1 MSGPVKKTSGAH
13 PNDKP
18 SPDRGDV
25 IGGGILWL
33 AKWALCI
40 VAIAAGAWVLGTITA
55 RLWVVILPVA
65 LAIVVTTILWPLT
78 RWLTRRKLAPA
89 LAASITLLGFVAL
102 LAGVVALIVPSV
114 ADQAP
119 QLADKATDGVNQVRG
134 WIQGPPLRIRDEQ
147 LDSAVEAIIGR
158 LQSSGAQI
166 ANGVFTG
173 VSTATSLLITVF
185 LVLVLVFFFLKDGPR
200 FLPWMHQVFGNRS
213 GRHVEA
219 VLERVWATL
228 GGFIRTQAIVS
239 MVDAVLIGASLFI
252 LDVPLAL
259 VLSVI
264 TFIGGFIPM
273 VGAFVAG
280 ALAVLVA
287 LVGNGLTTALIVLGI
302 VIAVQQLEGNVLQPV
317 LQSRSMELHAVIVLL
332 AVTAGGSLY
341 GITGAFL
348 AVPVVAMI
356 AVIIRYIGEQIDIAT
371 GAQPDGD
378 EPDGDEPDGDGSDTG
393 EAAVAAPT
401 SDSGAAPE
409 PST

>member
-1 MSGPVKKTSGAH
+1 MSGPVKKTSGAQ

-18 SPDRGDV
+18 SRERGDV

-65 LAIVVTTILWPLT
+65 LAVVVTTILWPLT
-78 RWLTRRKLAPA
+78 RWLIRRKLPPA

-102 LAGVVALIVPSV
+102 LAGVVASIVPSV

-173 VSTATSLLITVF
+173 VSTATSLLITLF

-371 GAQPDGD
+371 GAQPAVDAPDAD
-378 EPDGDEPDGDGSDTG
+378 EAETG
-393 EAAVAAPT
+393 EAAVASPA
-401 SDSGAAPE
+401 SGSGAAPD

>member
-1 MSGPVKKTSGAH
+1 MSGPVKETSGAQ
-13 PNDKP
+13 PKGKP
-18 SPDRGDV
+18 SRDRGDV
-25 IGGGILWL
+25 IGGGFLWL
-33 AKWALCI
+33 AKWSLCI

-55 RLWVVILPVA
+55 RLWVVLLPVA
-65 LAIVVTTILWPLT
+65 LAIVVTTILWPPT
-78 RWLTRRKLAPA
+78 RWLTQQKLRPA
-89 LAASITLLGFVAL
+89 LAASITLLTFVAL

-114 ADQAP
+114 GDQAP
-119 QLADKATDGVNQVRG
+119 QLADKATDGVNQVRD
-134 WIQGPPLRIRDEQ
+134 WIQGPPFRVRDEQ
-147 LDSAVEAIIGR
+147 LDSAVEAIVGR

-173 VSTATSLLITVF
+173 VSTATSVLITVF

-200 FLPWMHQVFGNRS
+200 FLPWMHGVFGNRS

-219 VLERVWATL
+219 VLARVWATL

-239 MVDAVLIGASLFI
+239 MVDAVLIGAALFI

-264 TFIGGFIPM
+264 TFMGGFIPM

-287 LVGNGLTTALIVLGI
+287 LVGNGPTTALIVLGI

-332 AVTAGGSLY
+332 SVTAGGSLY

-356 AVIIRYIGEQIDIAT
+356 AVVIRYIGEQIDLAT
-371 GAQPDGD
+371 GRQPEVDD
-378 EPDGDEPDGDGSDTG
+378 PDTG
-393 EAAVAAPT
+393 EVVTAP
-401 SDSGAAPE
+401 SPDSGTSPDPGA
-409 PST
+409 